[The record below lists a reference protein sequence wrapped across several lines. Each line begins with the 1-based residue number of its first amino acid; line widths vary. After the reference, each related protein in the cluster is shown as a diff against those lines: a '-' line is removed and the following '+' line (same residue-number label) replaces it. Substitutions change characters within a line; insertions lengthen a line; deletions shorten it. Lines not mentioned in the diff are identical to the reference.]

1 MESRVTTDYRSR
13 GQFEGQTIHLLHP
26 TLQQVTIRSSWRMV
40 LYSSLKVYNTIRQ
53 VKIRDLNVNISPE
66 NSGPS
71 IGQREGTRR
80 AVQRVLFD
88 HLFIGGSIFSTVPF
102 TKPSESLRVDEGKG
116 SFEFVKTECVYAPFC
131 SYQSI
136 LLQNFWA
143 AERCPGQA
151 IEIQMKSKFKQFQIL
166 AGNFFSGWNWQLLKY
181 NYNCDDDTS
190 I

>member
-53 VKIRDLNVNISPE
+53 FKIRDLNVNISPE

-88 HLFIGGSIFSTVPF
+88 HLVIGGSIFSTVPF

-136 LLQNFWA
+136 LLQNF
-143 AERCPGQA
+143 
-151 IEIQMKSKFKQFQIL
+151 
-166 AGNFFSGWNWQLLKY
+166 
-181 NYNCDDDTS
+181 
-190 I
+190 

>member
-13 GQFEGQTIHLLHP
+13 GQFEGQTIQMLHP

-88 HLFIGGSIFSTVPF
+88 HLVIGGSIFSTVPF

-136 LLQNFWA
+136 LLQNF
-143 AERCPGQA
+143 
-151 IEIQMKSKFKQFQIL
+151 
-166 AGNFFSGWNWQLLKY
+166 
-181 NYNCDDDTS
+181 
-190 I
+190 